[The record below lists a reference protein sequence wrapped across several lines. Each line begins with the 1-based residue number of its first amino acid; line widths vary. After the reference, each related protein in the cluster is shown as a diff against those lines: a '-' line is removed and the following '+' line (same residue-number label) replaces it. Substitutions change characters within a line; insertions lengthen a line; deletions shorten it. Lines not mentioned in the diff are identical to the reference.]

1 MKNLVAKI
9 TVMTA
14 LCAVA
19 VSAPSCKDDKGNAK
33 PKFTSEL
40 IGTYTPT
47 YVSRETSGGEMNDYY
62 LTFEAEWVD
71 PTHIPTIDLTSLI
84 GFPMPMNTVLSLV
97 EAMGSNIVKGGL
109 VEVELKNDGSFGAKY
124 RDLNLP
130 GNDISTIIGAL
141 MAPQFGSEIKQ
152 FPGADTAVLPADAV
166 GYYTKDGKFYFTL
179 SRTFLKGV
187 GGSSMD
193 VAALLDGLLSQYP
206 SLGIVSTEEYYAVPL
221 KYAKENGVVKLYVDR
236 DMMVPVLDMLSQLV
250 GALGPDVTM
259 GIDLSQVLKDLKE
272 QTTSIEI
279 AVRLK

>member
-14 LCAVA
+14 LCAAA
-19 VSAPSCKDDKGNAK
+19 VLTPSCKDDKGDTK

-47 YVSRETSGGEMNDYY
+47 FVSRETSGGEMNDYY

-152 FPGADTAVLPADAV
+152 FPGADTAVLPSDAV

-179 SRTFLKGV
+179 SRAFLKGV

-221 KYAKENGVVKLYVDR
+221 KYTKENGVVKLYVDR